1 MRVGKN
7 TDSSRMGFP
16 PTTRQKV
23 RRAILLITFLLF
35 PVVFKYLSPYV
46 IIAGSAEG
54 IIVGSF
60 IYFVFLFVFS
70 LFFGRAIC
78 GWACPAAGVQ
88 EWACT
93 VKDKRVKGGKL
104 DWIKYFI
111 WVPWMAIIIL
121 MTVMAGGYSSLQPT
135 YLIDDGVSLTSIYD
149 YYIYFIVL
157 ALIIILSF
165 AVGRRAFCHYVCWI
179 APFMII
185 GTKIRNILR
194 LPGLRLKADS
204 PKCRSC
210 RNCNNNCPMSLDVSG
225 MVEKKSMDNA
235 ECILCGTCID
245 SCPNDVIGYAWRN
258 RRK

>member
-1 MRVGKN
+1 MSEKTTAGHI
-7 TDSSRMGFP
+7 GFP
-16 PTTRQKV
+16 STARQRV

-60 IYFVFLFVFS
+60 IYFVFLFVVS

-78 GWACPAAGVQ
+78 GWACPAAGMQ

-121 MTVMAGGYSSLQPT
+121 MAVMAGGYNSVQLT
-135 YLIDDGVSLTSIYD
+135 YLIDNGVSLTSIYD

-157 ALIIILSF
+157 AVIVLLSF
-165 AVGRRAFCHYVCWI
+165 AVGRRAFCHYGCWM

-185 GTKIRNILR
+185 GTKLRNL
-194 LPGLRLKADS
+194 LKAPGLRLKADS
-204 PKCRSC
+204 SKCQSC
-210 RNCNNNCPMSLDVSG
+210 QTCNSNCPMSLDVHG
-225 MVEKKSMDNA
+225 MVNKKTMDNS
-235 ECILCGTCID
+235 ECILCGTCAD
-245 SCPNDVIGYAWRN
+245 SCPNSVIKYSWR
-258 RRK
+258 K

>member
-1 MRVGKN
+1 MNKKTTAN
-7 TDSSRMGFP
+7 RMVLP
-16 PTTRQKV
+16 PTARQKI

-60 IYFVFLFVFS
+60 IYFVFLFIFS
-70 LFFGRAIC
+70 LFFGRAVC

-93 VKDKRVKGGKL
+93 VNDKKVKGGRF

-121 MTVMAGGYSSLQPT
+121 MAVMAGGYNSVQPT
-135 YLIDDGVSLTSIYD
+135 YLIDYGVSLTSIYD

-165 AVGRRAFCHYVCWI
+165 AVGRRAFCHYVCWM

-185 GTKIRNILR
+185 GTKIRNLLR
-194 LPGLRLKADS
+194 LPGLRLKSDS
-204 PKCRSC
+204 SKCQSC
-210 RNCNNNCPMSLDVSG
+210 KTCNNNCPMSLDVSG
-225 MVEKKSMDNA
+225 MIQNKSMDNA

-245 SCPNDVIGYAWRN
+245 SCPNSVIKYSWR
-258 RRK
+258 KGK

>member
-1 MRVGKN
+1 MSEKTTTGH
-7 TDSSRMGFP
+7 MGFP
-16 PTTRQKV
+16 QTTRQKI

-78 GWACPAAGVQ
+78 GWACPAAGMQ

-93 VKDKRVKGGKL
+93 ANDKRVKGGKF

-121 MTVMAGGYSSLQPT
+121 MAVMAGGYSSVQPT
-135 YLIDDGVSLTSIYD
+135 YLIDNGVSLTSVYD

-165 AVGRRAFCHYVCWI
+165 AVGRRAFCHYVCWMS
-179 APFMII
+179 PFMII
-185 GTKIRNILR
+185 GTKIRNVLG

-204 PKCRSC
+204 SKCRKC
-210 RNCNNNCPMSLDVSG
+210 HTCDNNCPMSLDVSG
-225 MVEKKSMDNA
+225 MVQKKSMDNA
-235 ECILCGTCID
+235 ECILCGTCAD
-245 SCPNDVIGYAWRN
+245 SCPNSVIKYSW
-258 RRK
+258 KSK